1 MLFIFSVK
9 KKKIFFAAEFLIFCL
24 FDFRDHFFIY
34 IILLSSD
41 FSEYYF
47 SPRNLGKDIFL
58 RRQMAK
64 DGSVMLG
71 LVASFQR
78 VQSLTQDFNLLLE
91 VGVYFCIF
99 LAFFFCSSFDVVIML
114 FWLRIRDFWLSKFC
128 I

>member
-1 MLFIFSVK
+1 M
-9 KKKIFFAAEFLIFCL
+9 
-24 FDFRDHFFIY
+24 
-34 IILLSSD
+34 LSSH

-99 LAFFFCSSFDVVIML
+99 LVFFVLLPSILSSCCFSYVSAISG
-114 FWLRIRDFWLSKFC
+114 FQNFA
-128 I
+128 